1 LSNSG
6 TAEVLIPRSLC
17 LIEDFDD
24 LNIDIEDLCSVSITW
39 ENGIVSELKPLKNNG
54 KKATNI
60 LFPRFVETHSHF
72 DKSFTWKDFPNLESN
87 YEGALSVNLEE
98 HKTRTSEKVLER
110 VERSLKL
117 AIKNGY
123 RAIRSHI
130 DTYKSQSIEIW
141 YELFKLQNK
150 FSSELKLQ
158 FVALA
163 PLEFWDTPN
172 GEELA
177 QIFSS
182 HGGILGGVI
191 VPPFNKKDTSKLLAK
206 MLLLASK
213 YKLEIDFH
221 IDESTI
227 EPGAGI
233 KVLLET
239 IENLKIKS
247 IPITCSHLSSLISLS
262 HREISNLGEK
272 MAEKNI
278 KVIALPLTNF
288 WLLNRSNQTTSLKRP
303 VAPIKQLQKSHVD
316 VSLGSDNVQDPWYP
330 FGNFDPFY
338 MLSCSIPM
346 LQLNPWERMTLSS
359 IFLAPSRLLNLK
371 WDGLIKKGC
380 PADFVILDAQRWAD
394 VFSGSLKRKV
404 FIKGDLYCQ

>member
-1 LSNSG
+1 MSNYG
-6 TAEVLIPRSLC
+6 TAEVLIPRSLF
-17 LIEDFDD
+17 LIEDVDD
-24 LNIDIEDLCSVSITW
+24 LIIDVEDLCPVSISW
-39 ENGIVSELKPLKNNG
+39 EDGFVSDLKPLKN
-54 KKATNI
+54 KVTKPKNI

-72 DKSFTWKDFPNLESN
+72 DKSFTWADFPNLASN
-87 YEGALSVNLEE
+87 YKGALSVNLEE
-98 HKTRTSEKVLER
+98 HKTRTIDKVLER
-110 VERSLKL
+110 VEKSLEL
-117 AIKNGY
+117 AMKNGY

-130 DTYKSQSIEIW
+130 DTYQSQSIDIW
-141 YELFKLQNK
+141 IELFKLQKK
-150 FSSELKLQ
+150 FSSELILQ

-177 QIFSS
+177 KLFSS
-182 HGGILGGVI
+182 HGGILGGVV
-191 VPPFNKKDTSKLLAK
+191 VPPFNKKDTSKFLSK
-206 MLLLASK
+206 MLLLARK
-213 YKLEIDFH
+213 YKLEIDLH
-221 IDESTI
+221 IDESII

-239 IENLKIKS
+239 IENLKINS
-247 IPITCSHLSSLISLS
+247 IPITCSHLSSLIYLSYSEILSLA
-262 HREISNLGEK
+262 EK

-288 WLLNRSNQTTSLKRP
+288 WLLNRDNKITSFKRP

-346 LQLNPWERMTLSS
+346 LQLNPWDRMTLSS
-359 IFLAPSRLLNLK
+359 IFLAPCRLLNLK

-394 VFSGSLKRKV
+394 VFSSNLNRKV
-404 FIKGDLYCQ
+404 YIKGKLYF

>member
-1 LSNSG
+1 MSNSG

-17 LIEDFDD
+17 LIED
-24 LNIDIEDLCSVSITW
+24 IDNLIIDVEDLCSVSISW
-39 ENGIVSELKPLKNNG
+39 VDGFVSELKPLKN
-54 KKATNI
+54 KDTKPKNI

-72 DKSFTWKDFPNLESN
+72 DKSFTWTDFPNLESN
-87 YEGALSVNLEE
+87 YRGALSLNLEE
-98 HKTRTSEKVLER
+98 HKTRTTDKVLER
-110 VERSLKL
+110 VEKSLKL
-117 AIKNGY
+117 AIQNGY

-130 DTYKSQSIEIW
+130 DTYKSRSIDIW
-141 YELFKLQNK
+141 IELFKLQKK
-150 FSSELKLQ
+150 FSSELTLQ

-163 PLEFWDTPN
+163 PLEFWDTTY
-172 GEELA
+172 GEDLA
-177 QIFSS
+177 KIFSS
-182 HGGILGGVI
+182 NGGILGGVI
-191 VPPFNKKDTSKLLAK
+191 VPPFNKKNTRKFLAK

-213 YKLEIDFH
+213 YKLEIDLH
-221 IDESTI
+221 IDESII

-239 IENLKIKS
+239 IENLKINS

-262 HREISNLGEK
+262 NRQILNLGEK
-272 MAEKNI
+272 MAERNI

-288 WLLNRSNQTTSLKRP
+288 WLLNRSNKTTSLKRP

-338 MLSCSIPM
+338 MLSCSMPM

-371 WDGLIKKGC
+371 WDGLIKRGC
-380 PADFVILDAQRWAD
+380 PADFVILDGQRWAD
-394 VFSGSLKRKV
+394 VFSSNLNRKV
-404 FIKGDLYCQ
+404 FIKGDLYC

>member
-1 LSNSG
+1 MSNSE

-17 LIEDFDD
+17 LIEDFDN
-24 LNIDIEDLCSVSITW
+24 LNIDAEGLCSVSISW
-39 ENGIVSELKPLKNNG
+39 ENGVVSKLKSLKDKDSKP
-54 KKATNI
+54 KKI
-60 LFPRFVETHSHF
+60 LFPRFVEAHSHF
-72 DKSFTWKDFPNLESN
+72 DKSYTWEYFPNQESN
-87 YEGALSVNLEE
+87 YGGALSANLEE
-98 HKTRTSEKVLER
+98 HKTRTTDKVLER
-110 VERSLKL
+110 VEKSLKL

-130 DTYKSQSIEIW
+130 DTYKNQSIDIW
-141 YELFKLQNK
+141 NELFKLQKK
-150 FSSELKLQ
+150 FSFEISLQ

-163 PLEFWDTPN
+163 PLEFWDTST

-177 QIFSS
+177 KKFSS
-182 HGGILGGVI
+182 LGGVLGGVI
-191 VPPFNKKDTSKLLAK
+191 VPPFNKKDTSKFLAK

-213 YKLEIDFH
+213 YKLEIDLH
-221 IDESTI
+221 IDESII

-239 IENLKIKS
+239 IENLKINS

-262 HREISNLGEK
+262 HREILNLGEK

-288 WLLNRSNQTTSLKRP
+288 WLLNRSNKTTSLKRP

-316 VSLGSDNVQDPWYP
+316 VSIGSDNVQDPWFP

-394 VFSGSLKRKV
+394 VFSSSLKRKV
-404 FIKGDLYCQ
+404 FIKGDLYC